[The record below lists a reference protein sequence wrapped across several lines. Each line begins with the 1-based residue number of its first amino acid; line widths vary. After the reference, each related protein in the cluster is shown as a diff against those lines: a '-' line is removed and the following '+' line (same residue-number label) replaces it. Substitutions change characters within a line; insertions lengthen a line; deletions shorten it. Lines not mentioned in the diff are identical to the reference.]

1 MAVRWNHCGA
11 IKKSAGRVKG
21 VGTGV
26 VPQWCH
32 RKHRCSG
39 ICQKAF
45 NSGLLIATQL
55 ETGVYKSG
63 LRNPAIELENGELG
77 NWGIEELRN

>member
-1 MAVRWNHCGA
+1 VVQLKNLRGGLRE
-11 IKKSAGRVKG
+11 SAQVSYHNG
-21 VGTGV
+21 VIANM
-26 VPQWCH
+26 
-32 RKHRCSG
+32 RCSG

-63 LRNPAIELENGELG
+63 LRNPAIELENGEMGKLENWEIGELG
-77 NWGIEELRN
+77 NWGI